1 MCYQHIYIIVFLR
14 KKQQKQ
20 VDRDSCIKYKLML
33 AYLIVTVSFMHFN
46 TGEIKWGLQ
55 ILIHKGSTIELIN
68 QLFW

>member
-1 MCYQHIYIIVFLR
+1 MYIHIIKWQDLNKRFTMCYQHIYIIVFLR

-46 TGEIKWGLQ
+46 TEEIK
-55 ILIHKGSTIELIN
+55 
-68 QLFW
+68 